1 MNTIGKIYK
10 TLTDSQKKL
19 FPDICYR
26 FFLDMEE
33 RCFKEILIHFV
44 LLQQIYLED
53 LVTKFWFRLN
63 RVYACLSLLEFAMVI
78 GLRLSYHTD
87 I

>member
-10 TLTDSQKKL
+10 TLIDSQKKI
-19 FPDICYR
+19 FSDICYR
-26 FFLDMEE
+26 FFLDMEK
-33 RCFKEILIHFV
+33 RCFKEIVIHFV

-63 RVYACLSLLEFAMVI
+63 RVDVCLSLLEFAMVI